1 MVLTQVSS
9 SCLIERR
16 LQIHRE
22 VFHYNEDMAKFIIC
36 DYVIELDSMAIVTEL
51 TQLSH
56 NLDFANNLLG
66 AIIILENV
74 IDELDGESLL

>member
-1 MVLTQVSS
+1 
-9 SCLIERR
+9 
-16 LQIHRE
+16 
-22 VFHYNEDMAKFIIC
+22 
-36 DYVIELDSMAIVTEL
+36 MAIFSEL

-66 AIIILENV
+66 VIIILENV